1 MKEPEE
7 QFSNLNLKEKILVIS
22 AISLLILLPFALIFF
37 VYVGVF
43 HLTGVEYTSRTVLL
57 LFFILLTV
65 LDLFTSFGINSCKL
79 FFKATLNS
87 MPKWLSFLLL
97 AMLEISFDWITFHIA
112 DEWIDDVTISN
123 TAELLIVLFFFILD
137 KIWLTDK
144 KEK

>member
-7 QFSNLNLKEKILVIS
+7 QFSNLNLKEKLLVIS
-22 AISLLILLPFALIFF
+22 TIGLLISLPLALIFF

-43 HLTGVEYTSRTVLL
+43 KLTGVEYTSRTALL
-57 LFFILLTV
+57 LFFILITV
-65 LDLFTSFGINSCKL
+65 LDLFGNFTINSCKL
-79 FFKATLNS
+79 IFSATFNS
-87 MPKWLSFLLL
+87 LPKWLSFLLL
-97 AMLEISFDWITFHIA
+97 AMLQISLDWITFHIA

-144 KEK
+144 QEK